1 MSAMSLNLAGLRTS
15 VVIHGC
21 EAVQFGTEIN
31 VSKSRASSW
40 MISGDENVGTE
51 SLLSRVCRVLLSPQT
66 PFSIYTSLENLP
78 EQDSYVI
85 RVYLDDVQVGKTIV
99 REGRPRGC
107 YFSTVRISEMET
119 RQFMFGRLK
128 LSGECLCCRGTVRL
142 C

>member
-1 MSAMSLNLAGLRTS
+1 MSLNLGGLRTS

-40 MISGDENVGTE
+40 MISGDEN
-51 SLLSRVCRVLLSPQT
+51 T

-142 C
+142 CRS